1 MRNVDVLRCPNL
13 ASNLLMGFISLWIW
27 FLHRSVCA
35 TIGIR
40 GPLYFLRYGLAA
52 DCVNDVQMNSM
63 KVLAFRDDP
72 LPASVGRVFTP
83 GVSGVTPSLGV
94 NGFVLG
100 VVVRVGYRPTG
111 SSEAR
116 ENPSQGTNPSTKTQ
130 QKLSFTNPTQ

>member
-1 MRNVDVLRCPNL
+1 MFLRCPNL

-52 DCVNDVQMNSM
+52 DCANDVQMNSM

-72 LPASVGRVFTP
+72 PSRSFGWGFSLWGLVRCLVCCGVG
-83 GVSGVTPSLGV
+83 
-94 NGFVLG
+94 GFVLG
-100 VVVRVGYRPTG
+100 VVKTVGYCPTG
-111 SSEAR
+111 SSVMEANPLSGGTTPST
-116 ENPSQGTNPSTKTQ
+116 ENPCKNWD
-130 QKLSFTNPTQ
+130 

>member
-1 MRNVDVLRCPNL
+1 MYYNYAALFYNSFFPEEAGFQLSTVPILVRNVDVLRYPNL

-52 DCVNDVQMNSM
+52 DCANDVQMNSM

-72 LPASVGRVFTP
+72 LPAPF
-83 GVSGVTPSLGV
+83 
-94 NGFVLG
+94 
-100 VVVRVGYRPTG
+100 
-111 SSEAR
+111 
-116 ENPSQGTNPSTKTQ
+116 
-130 QKLSFTNPTQ
+130 